1 MRILLREYAIYAQ
14 DLRKKCYNVHVSRR
28 RSADSGIAYEMLTA
42 IHIKALL

>member
-1 MRILLREYAIYAQ
+1 MRILLRKYAIHEQ
-14 DLRKKCYNVHVSRR
+14 DLRKKCYNGHVSRQ